1 MYLGGSFGM
10 DPFHALQDRHRR
22 QRGVIGPHYAPVR
35 ARCRSIARPVGHR
48 LPAGEGTDPRFGVE
62 GHHVLGHHPPGIGI
76 GIGTVQRH
84 FELLVERSLVNLD
97 GGKRLRLA
105 PVRRA
110 SFARSRARKPESSQ
124 RSSGSSA
131 GSPLRRSKIRR
142 ALHMAHA
149 PCNGALRRR
158 GRLRP
163 TVRG

>member
-1 MYLGGSFGM
+1 
-10 DPFHALQDRHRR
+10 
-22 QRGVIGPHYAPVR
+22 
-35 ARCRSIARPVGHR
+35 
-48 LPAGEGTDPRFGVE
+48 
-62 GHHVLGHHPPGIGI
+62 
-76 GIGTVQRH
+76 
-84 FELLVERSLVNLD
+84 LLVERSLVNLD

-105 PVRRA
+105 PVRPAIRRA